1 MENKKVA
8 VYIRVSSEEQKKE
21 GLSIEAQTRSL
32 QEYCEFKKWI
42 IFKIYKDEGVSGKS
56 IKGRKEFIQMLE
68 DSKNGKF
75 SGIIVTKF
83 DRAFRNVIDSLNTL
97 DDFHERKIDFISI
110 SENIDTT
117 TPMGKAMFTMI
128 SLFAELERSMTGK
141 RNKDIMMDK
150 VNRGIFPGKSPFGYK
165 TVIREKR
172 VVGFAIDQ
180 KEASIVQDAFKM
192 ASEGLGYAEIC
203 RKHGLSPQSYYNLI
217 KNKVYIG
224 IVSFEGIERKGSHPA
239 LISEELF
246 NKVNHVQ
253 KN

>member
-21 GLSIEAQTRSL
+21 GLSIEAQTRRL
-32 QEYCEFKKWI
+32 QEYCEFKKWT

-68 DSKNGKF
+68 DSKKGKF

-83 DRAFRNVIDSLNTL
+83 DRAFRNVKDSLNTL
-97 DDFHERKIDFISI
+97 EDFHERKIDFISI

-117 TPMGKAMFTMI
+117 TPMGKAMFTII
-128 SLFAELERSMTGK
+128 SVFAELERSMTGS
-141 RNKDIMMDK
+141 RNKDIMLDK
-150 VNRGIFPGKSPFGYK
+150 INRGLFPGKSPFGYK
-165 TVIREKR
+165 TIIRDKK
-172 VVGFAIDQ
+172 VVGFAISPKQ
-180 KEASIVQDAFKM
+180 AEVVQDAFKM
-192 ASEGLGYAEIC
+192 TSEGIGYKKIC
-203 RKHGLSPQSYYNLI
+203 EKHNLSPQSYYNII

-224 IVSFEGIERKGSHPA
+224 IIDFEGVERKGSHPA

-246 NKVNHVQ
+246 NKVNHV
-253 KN
+253 